1 MDIGNLPIYSGD
13 KTKHES
19 TTKERVLN
27 SQPEKKSLWDQIG
40 DYEDKSTNNNNTATV
55 DEDDEENY
63 EQPKLVSKL
72 NSNKKDSA
80 KASCPEA
87 LKESLKTNQL

>member
-13 KTKHES
+13 KSKPES
-19 TTKERVLN
+19 TTKDRVLN
-27 SQPEKKSLWDQIG
+27 CQPEKKNLWEQIG
-40 DYEDKSTNNNNTATV
+40 DYEETPSNNNNTTTV

-63 EQPKLVSKL
+63 EQPKLVSTLK
-72 NSNKKDSA
+72 SNKKDSSEA
-80 KASCPEA
+80 FCPEA